1 MIRLCNI
8 SKVYK
13 SKSNSVVALDNINL
27 ELEDSGFIFIN
38 GKSGSGKT
46 TLLNMIACL
55 DEPTEGNIY
64 IDGVDTQKVCKEF
77 WEEYR
82 NTDVGIVF
90 QNYNLIDD
98 YTVYD
103 NLKLTLILQ
112 KNIEDIEDRIDEVL
126 KLTDLYDYKFHKAN
140 ELSGGQKQR
149 VAIAR
154 AIIKRPKIV
163 LADEATGNL
172 DGENT
177 ESILDIFNKISKK
190 CLVVLISHNESS
202 AEQYGDRIIK
212 IEKGKIVS
220 NIDNSKNTFEYNIG
234 DKKPSTINIGNL
246 LKFVFGDI
254 KKRRNYTL
262 FISMVISF
270 IIGLLIVCDVLASN
284 NYFKSISDYI
294 ACLETDYVN
303 FEYSPD

>member
-46 TLLNMIACL
+46 TLLNMIAGL

>member
-46 TLLNMIACL
+46 TLLNMIAGL

-220 NIDNSKNTFEYNIG
+220 NIDNSKL
-234 DKKPSTINIGNL
+234 KKLNEE
-246 LKFVFGDI
+246 
-254 KKRRNYTL
+254 NY
-262 FISMVISF
+262 
-270 IIGLLIVCDVLASN
+270 
-284 NYFKSISDYI
+284 
-294 ACLETDYVN
+294 
-303 FEYSPD
+303 